1 MSGRSGN
8 PDLRGAAGGAKR
20 DSFFEGLSAAIA
32 IALHIFKLQERVNV
46 GKRKERVELV
56 RVLSTCLLGRYEMTA

>member
-1 MSGRSGN
+1 MSGGSSN

-32 IALHIFKLQERVNV
+32 IALHIFKLQEQVDV
-46 GKRKERVELV
+46 GKRKERVALLQ
-56 RVLSTCLLGRYEMTA
+56 VLGTCLLGRYEMTA